1 MPSDHPAPLPSR
13 AKAVPSNTATHVIY
27 SRRRI
32 VERVAVLAFIAHHVS
47 AFGSFS
53 WGRQLRQEESRLCGR
68 PAPHLR
74 AMKDSRESSAKPSD
88 KQYRPFPVMP
98 SQLFQ
103 QLALSQLELL
113 ASSLPLPG
121 RPGVSKIK
129 SMCLYLPQE
138 NVNTGQLEFLPAVL
152 YPHPRSERVF
162 IASQADSGVAPTL
175 PKTLTKLPGF
185 AHATSLLPGYPMV
198 SSSNERMA
206 GIGSVEEVLCDVKA
220 ANGAAALSVP
230 LFAGSQT
237 VGVLLVSPAG
247 EPRKN
252 ESVWTREDRQQ
263 VARAAQS
270 LSLALSMDSERAA
283 LQMQSEVVRDA
294 LSDSL
299 HQVKNPLQALRTYGK
314 LLQRRIADVAGE
326 KGMTP
331 QLLELVEH
339 LMVQSDR
346 LVDRL
351 KPVDSIVDSLETKGL
366 LSLNP
371 VGSTA
376 DQQSLVR
383 WTTPFSW
390 ERETLDFARD
400 TPSGR
405 FDAFDNTTRSS
416 GALAT
421 KPSRPLVGGAEER
434 YRNNKPNPTP
444 QAYDNDQQIIES
456 RPASSSLM
464 EDMELEMA
472 FVNDVLEPILSAFR
486 AIAIDRDIAFV
497 VENSDEMPGVTIC
510 PQALQEAV
518 SNVLDNSFKYV
529 VLPKPGS
536 AFSRNPSP
544 QVRLRL
550 SPNSGSLAPGV
561 TILVEDNGPGILEK
575 DRQAIFDR
583 GFRAAATRS
592 VAGTGIGLD
601 ISLALMQKMGGTL
614 QISNDEGRL
623 NGTVMKFVIFRNPK

>member
-1 MPSDHPAPLPSR
+1 
-13 AKAVPSNTATHVIY
+13 
-27 SRRRI
+27 
-32 VERVAVLAFIAHHVS
+32 
-47 AFGSFS
+47 
-53 WGRQLRQEESRLCGR
+53 
-68 PAPHLR
+68 
-74 AMKDSRESSAKPSD
+74 
-88 KQYRPFPVMP
+88 MP

-121 RPGVSKIK
+121 KPGVNKIR

-162 IASQADSGVAPTL
+162 IAFEADSGVAPTL

-206 GIGSVEEVLCDVKA
+206 GIGAVEEVLCDIKA

-237 VGVLLVSPAG
+237 VGVLLVSPGGA
-247 EPRKN
+247 PKKN
-252 ESVWTREDRQQ
+252 ASVWTREDREQ

-283 LQMQSEVVRDA
+283 LQMQTEVVRDA

-314 LLQRRIADVAGE
+314 LLQRRIADVTDE
-326 KGMTP
+326 K

-351 KPVDSIVDSLETKGL
+351 KPVDSIVDSLGTNGV
-366 LSLNP
+366 LSLKP
-371 VGSTA
+371 GGSTA

-383 WTTPFSW
+383 WTKPFSW
-390 ERETLDFARD
+390 EQETLDFARG
-400 TPSGR
+400 TPSGG
-405 FDAFDNTTRSS
+405 FGAFDNTTKPSE
-416 GALAT
+416 ALAT
-421 KPSRPLVGGAEER
+421 KPSRPLAGGAEER
-434 YRNNKPNPTP
+434 YRNNKPDPTP
-444 QAYDNDQQIIES
+444 RASEDDQQTIES

-497 VENSDEMPGVTIC
+497 VENSDELPGATIC

-529 VLPKPGS
+529 VLPKLGS

-550 SPNSGSLAPGV
+550 SPNSGSLTPGV
-561 TILVEDNGPGILEK
+561 TIVVEDNGPGILEK

-583 GFRAAATRS
+583 GFRAAATSS
-592 VAGTGIGLD
+592 VGGTGLGLD
-601 ISLALMQKMGGTL
+601 IALALMQKMGGTL
-614 QISNDEGRL
+614 QVSNDEGQL
-623 NGTVMKFVIFRNPK
+623 NGTAMKFVLFRSPK

>member
-1 MPSDHPAPLPSR
+1 MPSDPAALPPR
-13 AKAVPSNTATHVIY
+13 CKAVPSNNAARVIY

-32 VERVAVLAFIAHHVS
+32 VERVITMLALIAHNAS

-53 WGRQLRQEESRLCGR
+53 WVRQLRQEDTRLCGR
-68 PAPHLR
+68 PAPRLR
-74 AMKDSRESSAKPSD
+74 ARKDSHESSSQPSD
-88 KQYRPFPVMP
+88 QYRPFPVMP
-98 SQLFQ
+98 SQLLQ

-138 NVNTGQLEFLPAVL
+138 NVNTGQLEFLPAVI

-162 IASQADSGVAPTL
+162 IASEADSGVAPTL

-198 SSSNERMA
+198 SASNERMA
-206 GIGSVEEVLCDVKA
+206 GIGAVEEVLFDLKA

-247 EPRKN
+247 APRKN
-252 ESVWTREDRQQ
+252 ESVWTRDDREQ

-283 LQMQSEVVRDA
+283 LQMQTEVVRDA

-314 LLQRRIADVAGE
+314 LLQRRIADVTDE

-351 KPVDSIVDSLETKGL
+351 KPVDSIVDSLETNGL

-371 VGSTA
+371 VGSTT

-383 WTTPFSW
+383 WTKPFSW
-390 ERETLDFARD
+390 ERETLEFARG
-400 TPSGR
+400 TPSG
-405 FDAFDNTTRSS
+405 FDASDNTTRSS
-416 GALAT
+416 GALTT
-421 KPSRPLVGGAEER
+421 KPPRPLAGGAEER
-434 YRNNKPNPTP
+434 YKNNKPDPTP
-444 QAYDNDQQIIES
+444 QACENDQQTIES

-464 EDMELEMA
+464 EDMQLEMA
-472 FVNDVLEPILSAFR
+472 FVNDVLEPISSAFR

-497 VENSDEMPGVTIC
+497 VENSEELPGVTVC

-536 AFSRNPSP
+536 VFSRNPSP
-544 QVRLRL
+544 QVCLRL

-601 ISLALMQKMGGTL
+601 IALALMQKMGGTL
-614 QISNDEGRL
+614 QISNEEGRL
-623 NGTVMKFVIFRNPK
+623 NGTVMKFVLFRNPI

>member
-1 MPSDHPAPLPSR
+1 MPVNPARLPPRSN
-13 AKAVPSNTATHVIY
+13 AVPSNTAARVKS

-32 VERVAVLAFIAHHVS
+32 AKRVIVALALIAHHAS
-47 AFGSFS
+47 ALSSFS
-53 WGRQLRQEESRLCGR
+53 WGRQLSRLCGR
-68 PAPHLR
+68 PAPRLR
-74 AMKDSRESSAKPSD
+74 ARKESQESLSQPGD
-88 KQYRPFPVMP
+88 QYRPFPVMP
-98 SQLFQ
+98 SQLLQ

-152 YPHPRSERVF
+152 YPNPRSERVF
-162 IASQADSGVAPTL
+162 IAFEADSGVAPTL

-206 GIGSVEEVLCDVKA
+206 GIGAVEEVLCDIKA
-220 ANGAAALSVP
+220 TNGAAALSVP

-247 EPRKN
+247 APKKK
-252 ESVWTREDRQQ
+252 ESVWTREDRAQ

-314 LLQRRIADVAGE
+314 LLQRRIADVTDE
-326 KGMTP
+326 ERMTP

-351 KPVDSIVDSLETKGL
+351 KPVDSIVDSLETNGL
-366 LSLNP
+366 LSLKP

-383 WTTPFSW
+383 WTKPFSW
-390 ERETLDFARD
+390 ERETLEFARGTASGGFD
-400 TPSGR
+400 T
-405 FDAFDNTTRSS
+405 FDNTTTTTATKPS
-416 GALAT
+416 GGLTT
-421 KPSRPLVGGAEER
+421 KPSRPLSRGPEER
-434 YRNNKPNPTP
+434 YRNIKPDPTP
-444 QAYDNDQQIIES
+444 QTYENDQQTAES

-472 FVNDVLEPILSAFR
+472 FVVDVLEPISSAFR
-486 AIAIDRDIAFV
+486 AIAIDRDITFV
-497 VENSDEMPGVTIC
+497 VENSDELPGVTIC

-544 QVRLRL
+544 QVSLRL

-561 TILVEDNGPGILEK
+561 TILVEDNGPGILEE

-592 VAGTGIGLD
+592 VGGTGIGLD
-601 ISLALMQKMGGTL
+601 IALALMQKMGGTL

-623 NGTVMKFVIFRNPK
+623 NGTVMKFVLFRSPK

>member
-1 MPSDHPAPLPSR
+1 MPSDSALLPPR
-13 AKAVPSNTATHVIY
+13 GTAVTCTARVIY
-27 SRRRI
+27 SQRRI
-32 VERVAVLAFIAHHVS
+32 VGKVIAVLALITHHAS

-53 WGRQLRQEESRLCGR
+53 WGRQLQQEDSRLCGR
-68 PAPHLR
+68 PAPSLKAR
-74 AMKDSRESSAKPSD
+74 KESQESLSQPGD
-88 KQYRPFPVMP
+88 QYRPFPVMP
-98 SQLFQ
+98 SQLLQ

-121 RPGVSKIK
+121 RPGASKIK

-152 YPHPRSERVF
+152 YPNPRSERVF
-162 IASQADSGVAPTL
+162 IASDSDSGVAPTL

-198 SSSNERMA
+198 SSSERMA
-206 GIGSVEEVLCDVKA
+206 GIGAVEEVLCDIKA

-247 EPRKN
+247 APRKK
-252 ESVWTREDRQQ
+252 ESVWTREDREQ

-314 LLQRRIADVAGE
+314 LLQRRIADVTDE

-331 QLLELVEH
+331 QLQELVEH

-351 KPVDSIVDSLETKGL
+351 KPVDSIVDSLETNGL
-366 LSLNP
+366 LSLKP

-383 WTTPFSW
+383 WTKPFSW
-390 ERETLDFARD
+390 ERETLEFARG
-400 TPSGR
+400 TPSGG
-405 FDAFDNTTRSS
+405 FDTFDNTTTTRSS
-416 GALAT
+416 GALT
-421 KPSRPLVGGAEER
+421 TEPSRPPSRGPEER
-434 YRNNKPNPTP
+434 YRSNKPDPTP
-444 QAYDNDQQIIES
+444 QASENEQQTKES
-456 RPASSSLM
+456 RSASSSLM

-472 FVNDVLEPILSAFR
+472 FVVDVLEPISSAFR
-486 AIAIDRDIAFV
+486 AIALDRDIDFV
-497 VENSDEMPGVTIC
+497 VENSDELPGVTIC

-544 QVRLRL
+544 QVQLRL
-550 SPNSGSLAPGV
+550 SPNIGSLGPGV
-561 TILVEDNGPGILEK
+561 TILVEDNGPGVLEE

-592 VAGTGIGLD
+592 VGGTGIGLD
-601 ISLALMQKMGGTL
+601 IALALMQKMGGTL
-614 QISNDEGRL
+614 QICNDEGRL
-623 NGTVMKFVIFRNPK
+623 NGTVMKFVLFRNPK

>member
-1 MPSDHPAPLPSR
+1 MTSDPALLPPR
-13 AKAVPSNTATHVIY
+13 VNTVTSDTAARVIY

-32 VERVAVLAFIAHHVS
+32 VGKVIAVLTLIAHHAS

-53 WGRQLRQEESRLCGR
+53 WDRQLRQKESRLCDR
-68 PAPHLR
+68 PAASLKAR
-74 AMKDSRESSAKPSD
+74 KESQESLSQPGD
-88 KQYRPFPVMP
+88 QYRPFPIMP
-98 SQLFQ
+98 SQLLQ

-152 YPHPRSERVF
+152 YPNPRSERIF
-162 IASQADSGVAPTL
+162 IAFDSNSGVAPTL

-206 GIGSVEEVLCDVKA
+206 GIGAVEEVLCDIKA

-247 EPRKN
+247 ASTKK
-252 ESVWTREDRQQ
+252 ESVWTREDREQ

-270 LSLALSMDSERAA
+270 LSFALSMDSERAA

-314 LLQRRIADVAGE
+314 LLQRRIADVTDE

-331 QLLELVEH
+331 QLQELVEH

-351 KPVDSIVDSLETKGL
+351 KPVDSIVDSLETNGL
-366 LSLNP
+366 LSLKP
-371 VGSTA
+371 VGPTA

-383 WTTPFSW
+383 WTKPFSW
-390 ERETLDFARD
+390 ERETLEFARGR
-400 TPSGR
+400 PSGG
-405 FDAFDNTTRSS
+405 FDTFDNTT
-416 GALAT
+416 T
-421 KPSRPLVGGAEER
+421 TTRPLSPVSRGPEER
-434 YRNNKPNPTP
+434 YRNNKPDPTP
-444 QAYDNDQQIIES
+444 QASENEQQNKES

-472 FVNDVLEPILSAFR
+472 FVVDVLEPISSAFR
-486 AIAIDRDIAFV
+486 AIALDRGIAFV
-497 VENSDEMPGVTIC
+497 VENNSDELPGVTIC

-536 AFSRNPSP
+536 PFSRNPSP
-544 QVRLRL
+544 QVRLHL
-550 SPNSGSLAPGV
+550 SPNSASLGPGV
-561 TILVEDNGPGILEK
+561 TILVEDNGPGILEE
-575 DRQAIFDR
+575 DRQVIFDR
-583 GFRAAATRS
+583 GFRAAATSS
-592 VAGTGIGLD
+592 VGGTGIGLD
-601 ISLALMQKMGGTL
+601 IALALMQKMGGTL

-623 NGTVMKFVIFRNPK
+623 NGTVMKFVLFRNPK

>member
-1 MPSDHPAPLPSR
+1 
-13 AKAVPSNTATHVIY
+13 
-27 SRRRI
+27 
-32 VERVAVLAFIAHHVS
+32 
-47 AFGSFS
+47 
-53 WGRQLRQEESRLCGR
+53 
-68 PAPHLR
+68 
-74 AMKDSRESSAKPSD
+74 MKDSQESLSQPGD
-88 KQYRPFPVMP
+88 QYRPFPVMP
-98 SQLFQ
+98 SQLLQ

-162 IASQADSGVAPTL
+162 IASDSDSGVAPTL

-198 SSSNERMA
+198 SSSDERMA
-206 GIGSVEEVLCDVKA
+206 GIGAVEEVLCDVKA
-220 ANGAAALSVP
+220 ANGATALSVP

-237 VGVLLVSPAG
+237 VGVLLVSPGGA
-247 EPRKN
+247 PRNN
-252 ESVWTREDRQQ
+252 ESVWTRDDRQQ

-270 LSLALSMDSERAA
+270 ISLALSMDSERAA
-283 LQMQSEVVRDA
+283 LQMQTEVVRDA

-314 LLQRRIADVAGE
+314 LLQRRIADVTDE

-351 KPVDSIVDSLETKGL
+351 KPVDSIVDSLETNGL
-366 LSLNP
+366 LSLKP
-371 VGSTA
+371 VSSTA

-383 WTTPFSW
+383 WTKPFSW
-390 ERETLDFARD
+390 ERETLEFARGTSSGGFD
-400 TPSGR
+400 T
-405 FDAFDNTTRSS
+405 FDNTTMTS
-416 GALAT
+416 GALTT
-421 KPSRPLVGGAEER
+421 KPSRPLAKGPEER
-434 YRNNKPNPTP
+434 YRNNKPDPPP
-444 QAYDNDQQIIES
+444 QASENDQQQTTES

-472 FVNDVLEPILSAFR
+472 FVVDVLEPISSAFR
-486 AIAIDRDIAFV
+486 AIAIDRDISFV
-497 VENSDEMPGVTIC
+497 VENSDELPGVTIC

-536 AFSRNPSP
+536 AFSRNSSP
-544 QVRLRL
+544 QVRLHL

-561 TILVEDNGPGILEK
+561 TILVEDNGPGILEE

-592 VAGTGIGLD
+592 VGGTGIGLD
-601 ISLALMQKMGGTL
+601 IALALMQKMGGTL

-623 NGTVMKFVIFRNPK
+623 NGTVMKFVLFRNPK